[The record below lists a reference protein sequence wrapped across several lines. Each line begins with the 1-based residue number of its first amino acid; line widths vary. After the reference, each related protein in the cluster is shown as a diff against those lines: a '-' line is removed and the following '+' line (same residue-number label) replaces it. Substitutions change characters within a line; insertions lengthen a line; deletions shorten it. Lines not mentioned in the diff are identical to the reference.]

1 MTRTKERRPGGN
13 GAAQETT
20 GGCVTTSIDDRPRCR
35 RCRHPLT
42 THLAIEAGFGPTCAM
57 YILGSTPRRA
67 RERLIGQATLPGM
80 EAVA

>member
-1 MTRTKERRPGGN
+1 MQTRQTPGGRTGGSSQVN
-13 GAAQETT
+13 GATT
-20 GGCVTTSIDDRPRCR
+20 ASIDDRPRCR

-57 YILGSTPRRA
+57 HILGNPPRRA
-67 RERLIGQATLPGM
+67 REQFIGQATLPGL